1 MAEHP
6 LRKRFPV
13 QGHALCPA
21 LGAALGP
28 ALLAGGLLMGC
39 GPKNPSAPVHTLQG
53 AGASF
58 PAPIYQHWFS
68 DLAADKAIQVNY
80 QSVGSGAG
88 VRQLIA
94 NTVDFAASDTPVSS
108 NDRQAIKHGVVE
120 IPLTAGAIA
129 IVYNLPGCQLK
140 LSQGQL
146 AGIFLGTIRNY
157 KEVGCR
163 NQAITVVH
171 RSDGSGTTYNFSH
184 SLAAFS
190 KTWNQGP
197 GFGKSVPWPTGIGAK
212 GNEGIAATVS
222 QLKGAMGYVEASYV
236 RGNLQAAAIANRAG
250 HYAKPEPRAAEMAL
264 ASIAMTSNLTGS
276 EPNPAVGYPIVT
288 FTWGLFYQRGNGAKQ
303 QALQKTFA
311 YILSDAA
318 QAQAPGLGYISLPQ
332 PVLKQARQALTTIQP

>member
-1 MAEHP
+1 MAVHP
-6 LRKRFPV
+6 LKKQFPAQV
-13 QGHALCPA
+13 KALSTS
-21 LGAALGP
+21 LGTAIAC
-28 ALLAGGLLMGC
+28 GGLLMGC
-39 GPKNPSAPVHTLQG
+39 GSKNLSAPVNTLQG

-68 DLAADKAIQVNY
+68 DLAANNAIQVNY

-108 NDRQAIKHGVVE
+108 KDRQLVKRGVVE

-129 IVYNLPGCQLK
+129 VAYNLPGCQLK
-140 LSQGQL
+140 LSQSQL
-146 AGIFLGTIRNY
+146 AGIFLGTIQNY
-157 KEVGCR
+157 KALGCSD
-163 NQAITVVH
+163 QVITVVH
-171 RSDGSGTTYNFSH
+171 RSDGSGTTYNFTH
-184 SLAAFS
+184 SLTAFS
-190 KTWNQGP
+190 KAWKQGP
-197 GFGKSVPWPTGIGAK
+197 GFGKSVQWPTGIGAK

-222 QLKGAMGYVEASYV
+222 QLKGALGYVEASYV

-250 HYAKPEPRAAEMAL
+250 QYAKPELRAAETAL

-311 YILSDAA
+311 YILSDGA
-318 QAQAPGLGYISLPQ
+318 QAQAPGLGYISRPQ
-332 PVLKQARQALTTIQP
+332 PVRKQARPALPTIQQ